1 MQVAKVLV
9 VDDDDNMRALIRTI
23 LERRGHEVRVARDGM
38 EGLATYEKDRQDLV
52 VTDIVMPGIG
62 GLAFFAEL
70 QRRPSPPK
78 VLIVSGK
85 QLRLDGE
92 MSALQ
97 AQGRLAFMRKPFTP
111 VDLAASVQ
119 ALIG

>member
-1 MQVAKVLV
+1 MATVLV
-9 VDDDDNMRALIRTI
+9 VDDDDNMRALIKTI
-23 LERRGHEVRVARDGM
+23 LERRGHAVCVARDGL
-38 EGLATYEKDRQDLV
+38 EGIAAFERDRQDLV

-85 QLRLDGE
+85 RLRLEGE

-97 AQGRLAFMRKPFTP
+97 SQGRLAFMQKPFTP

-119 ALIG
+119 SLIG